1 MTSIPTK
8 DVPTKA
14 IEMKAI
20 RLTSFNPNFLLRL
33 LLIVAFLAVWE
44 GVVRLFSIP
53 LFILPAPSAIFFA
66 LWNGITSALY
76 LDHMWVTL
84 AETLLGFALG
94 SVLAFTFGIS
104 VALSRRV
111 EYFLYPFIVMFQAMP
126 KVALAP
132 LIIIWFGLGL
142 TSKVVSAALVA
153 FFPLMVNTIVG
164 LRSAD
169 EDRIN
174 LMRSLAATRGQI
186 FWMLQLPNAMPYIF
200 AGLEIAMIFALIGA
214 IVAEFVGAQSGLGM
228 LMQSMN
234 FTMDVAGQFSVL
246 LILSVL
252 GLLLNTAV
260 TEIRRRVL
268 FWDPSQKLGANAPL
282 KKGGVS

>member
-1 MTSIPTK
+1 MKPTGA
-8 DVPTKA
+8 T
-14 IEMKAI
+14 
-20 RLTSFNPNFLLRL
+20 FLLRL
-33 LLIVAFLAVWE
+33 LLIVVFLAVWE
-44 GVVRLFSIP
+44 AIVRVFAIP
-53 LFILPAPSAIFFA
+53 AFILPAPTSIFMA
-66 LWNGITSALY
+66 LYRGIASSLY
-76 LDHMWVTL
+76 LDHVWITL
-84 AETLLGFALG
+84 TETLLGFALG
-94 SVLAFTFGIS
+94 TILAFTLGIA
-104 VALSRRV
+104 VALSRRT
-111 EYFLYPFIVMFQAMP
+111 EYFLYPFIIMFQAMP
-126 KVALAP
+126 KVALVP

-142 TSKVVSAALVA
+142 TSKVVQASFTA

-252 GLLLNTAV
+252 GLALNSLV
-260 TEIRRRVL
+260 SEVRRRVL
-268 FWDPSQKLGANAPL
+268 FWDPSQKLGAGAPA
-282 KKGGVS
+282 KKGGLS